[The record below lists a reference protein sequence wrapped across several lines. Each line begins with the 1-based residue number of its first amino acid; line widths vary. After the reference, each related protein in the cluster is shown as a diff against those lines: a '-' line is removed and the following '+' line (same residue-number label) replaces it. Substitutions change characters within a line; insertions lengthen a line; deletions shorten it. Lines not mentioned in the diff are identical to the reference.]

1 MRLTSLIQR
10 GIQKLSFFML
20 GFSSRSGGQTSSS
33 SRDALHSAKTLR
45 DHLLFRLVFAGTYP
59 LQISSIT
66 SCVLTFS
73 IHLDSFICF
82 FFFGDLKSGSSFL
95 YSPQTK
101 RSYFLNFLT
110 SKGQGQYCFVHAQM
124 PLISMASEDKQD
136 ITWSWV
142 CYRYTL
148 NDIHNSSG

>member
-1 MRLTSLIQR
+1 MRLTSLIKL

-20 GFSSRSGGQTSSS
+20 GFSSRSGQTSSS

-45 DHLLFRLVFAGTYP
+45 DHSVFRFVFAGTYP
-59 LQISSIT
+59 LQIFLCAHFLNSFRWFYLFLFLWGFKIWIII
-66 SCVLTFS
+66 FF
-73 IHLDSFICF
+73 IHH
-82 FFFGDLKSGSSFL
+82 K
-95 YSPQTK
+95 QK
-101 RSYFLNFLT
+101 ESYFLNFLT
-110 SKGQGQYCFVHAQM
+110 TKGQGQGQYCFAHAQM